1 MVIDLILIDYQY
13 LKYSINLNSKN
24 ISKENKNLKLT
35 EKEISTILY
44 LSKSEKSVPIKE
56 LQLNVWAH
64 QSILETHTVETH
76 IHRLRKKI
84 KEIFNDESFIISSKD
99 GYSIN

>member
-1 MVIDLILIDYQY
+1 MYRAIDTNRDQSYFLFNTTRDQLNFLRFPLGNL
-13 LKYSINLNSKN
+13 LK
-24 ISKENKNLKLT
+24 KET
-35 EKEISTILY
+35 REIA
-44 LSKSEKSVPIKE
+44 KE